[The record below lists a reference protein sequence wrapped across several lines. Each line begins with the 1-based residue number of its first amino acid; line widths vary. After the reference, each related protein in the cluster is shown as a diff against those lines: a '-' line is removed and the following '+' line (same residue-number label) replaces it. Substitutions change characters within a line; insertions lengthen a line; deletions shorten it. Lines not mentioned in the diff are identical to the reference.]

1 MREDAFY
8 AKCGLSAECD
18 GDGDGGDDGDDGD
31 GGCILRKVWA
41 AECRVAPRE
50 ERRRQKQLFGSVSLD
65 TPTDHHHHH

>member
-1 MREDAFY
+1 MHCCKKVQFFVQSAQYLPIGVHLRFSGMREDTFY

-41 AECRVAPRE
+41 ECRV
-50 ERRRQKQLFGSVSLD
+50 
-65 TPTDHHHHH
+65 

>member
-41 AECRVAPRE
+41 ECRV
-50 ERRRQKQLFGSVSLD
+50 
-65 TPTDHHHHH
+65 